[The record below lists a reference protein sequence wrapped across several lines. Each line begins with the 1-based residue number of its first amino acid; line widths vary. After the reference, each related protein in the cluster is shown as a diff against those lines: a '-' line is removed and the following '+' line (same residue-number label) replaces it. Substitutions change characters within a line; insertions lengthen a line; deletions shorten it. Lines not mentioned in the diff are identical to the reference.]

1 MSVLTKLL
9 SPGVTDDPV
18 FGFIRI
24 FETPADNSHCVV
36 GFLAA
41 FIVEDTLTIILE
53 VRTINDGRDRA
64 IIKSIFLISFVI
76 KILDLNRNFAGT
88 ELALALCLSVRII
101 NEFHQSTD
109 ILNVVEC
116 SIDKASSATVVGI
129 RAVNQLLL

>member
-1 MSVLTKLL
+1 MSILTP
-9 SPGVTDDPV
+9 SSAPGVTDDPV

-24 FETPADNSHCVV
+24 FDTPADNSHCVV

-41 FIVEDTLTIILE
+41 FIVEYTLTIILE

-64 IIKSIFLISFVI
+64 IIKSIFLISYVI
-76 KILDLNRNFAGT
+76 KIVDLNRNFAGT

-109 ILNVVEC
+109 IFNVVEC
-116 SIDKASSATVVGI
+116 SCDKASSATVVGSG
-129 RAVNQLLL
+129 AVNQLLL